1 MGYHSILKTSSDF
14 IGAMKSANE
23 IAKNISRTILNNQS
37 RTYSDSNKLEDY
49 PVFPYR

>member
-1 MGYHSILKTSSDF
+1 MGFHTVLKTSADY

-37 RTYSDSNKLEDY
+37 HAYHDSNRLEDY